1 MHEFSSQAAPGADNE
16 PQDIT
21 PEELVSFSFKLD
33 DAQFQC
39 GLRTDADAVIEWSE
53 FAAAAL
59 DSDIDSESPEGIAL
73 TSKLLKL
80 AMPNGEYR
88 RFRSHL
94 RQHRTQPDTLIEV
107 LQMINGE
114 MEEAVSRRTARPTR
128 QPSSSSTGDAEQEGR
143 VARVISLQGGDVQIL
158 PMDQV
163 VVPDGAA
170 LPQDHQP
177 KRDGR
182 SSSKAKATR
191 GAGRQRTATAG

>member
-1 MHEFSSQAAPGADNE
+1 MREFSSQPAPDEDEE

-33 DAQFQC
+33 GVQFSC

-59 DSDIDSESPEGIAL
+59 DSDIDSESPEGVAL

-94 RQHRTQPDTLIEV
+94 RAHKTQPNTLIEV
-107 LQMINGE
+107 LQVINEE
-114 MEEAVSRRTARPTR
+114 MEAAVAKRTARPTGR
-128 QPSSSSTGDAEQEGR
+128 PSSSSAGDGGQDGR
-143 VARVISLQGGDVQIL
+143 VARVISLQGGDVQVL

-163 VVPDGAA
+163 VVPDGVAQ
-170 LPQDHQP
+170 PQDHQP
-177 KRDGR
+177 K
-182 SSSKAKATR
+182 AKRQVR
-191 GAGRQRTATAG
+191 GAGRAKTATRA